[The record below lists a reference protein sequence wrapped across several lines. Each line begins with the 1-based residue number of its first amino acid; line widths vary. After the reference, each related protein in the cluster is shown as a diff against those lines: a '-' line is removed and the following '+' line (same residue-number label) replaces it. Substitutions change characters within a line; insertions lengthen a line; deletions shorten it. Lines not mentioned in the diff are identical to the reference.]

1 MVAIMKD
8 VKKRFVER
16 KGVQSFLRKLKKD
29 NGFSLVELL
38 VVIAIMGVLAA
49 IAFNMFGGVLAN
61 SKKSADEQMAVNLE
75 KALLT
80 YCTDSDDWELK
91 NISDDFNGKKTTE
104 LIQALM
110 DVINDG
116 VTDRVYGP
124 VLSRKDPDQDKSEPV
139 NVQAYEPQY
148 SKHVGWIVDIFPHLQ
163 TVKVVASEDDSLC
176 VVNINTNN

>member
-8 VKKRFVER
+8 VKKRFVKR

-75 KALLT
+75 KAMLT
-80 YCTDSDDWELK
+80 YCTDSDDWGLD
-91 NISDDFNGKKTTE
+91 NISGVSDGTASTV

-124 VLSRKDPDQDKSEPV
+124 VLSRKDPDEAKDAAV
-139 NVQAYEPQY
+139 NVQAYEPQHN
-148 SKHVGWIVDIFPHLQ
+148 KNLGWAIDIYPDLQ
-163 TVKVVASEDDSLC
+163 TVKVVPATETSLC
-176 VVNINTNN
+176 IVTIHP